1 MRGRVGPGGTE
12 AEVEVEMEVE
22 EEEDDDAAEE
32 VTTEASCS
40 FSSTERRLLRE
51 AHALQGMSVVCSC
64 TSTCCSSSSMF
75 CLGRSAATAYNSTGT
90 GTLSKQNEI
99 LLKNSVIL
107 SGLVTLNPAT
117 FKE

>member
-1 MRGRVGPGGTE
+1 MRGRVGPDGTA
-12 AEVEVEMEVE
+12 AEVEAEVEMEVE

-75 CLGRSAATAYNSTGT
+75 
-90 GTLSKQNEI
+90 GTLQY
-99 LLKNSVIL
+99 
-107 SGLVTLNPAT
+107 
-117 FKE
+117 